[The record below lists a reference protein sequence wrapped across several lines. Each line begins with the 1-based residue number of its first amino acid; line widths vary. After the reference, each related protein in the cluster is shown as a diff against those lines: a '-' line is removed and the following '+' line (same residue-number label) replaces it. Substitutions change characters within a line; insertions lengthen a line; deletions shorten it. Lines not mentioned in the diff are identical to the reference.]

1 MTAIM
6 LASEKKRNPKPST
19 KAENWVEEACR
30 KPVAFSQ
37 VREDALIDLHIADS
51 VASKSGRQLDGVI
64 VASGGCTVAAL
75 AAQGKFRHMQVVDIN
90 RSQIALTRLKLWLLE
105 NGESIQR
112 MQILGHS
119 PMSPRMR
126 GVFLKQIMNTL
137 QLPQDSFGDWS
148 EVCRRGPDYCGRYEA
163 VFAALRK
170 EFEITGGT
178 IELLLKG
185 DNYTHQALERAFA
198 RVMNQKNLV
207 AIFGEDAT
215 ANKAISFWQHF
226 YNQTEMVF
234 FFRSAARNPYLFQM
248 LAGCFPANSVYPWLN
263 APSKEID
270 TDIDYY
276 VDTVS
281 NHISNQQSAS
291 LDFVHLSNILDWLP
305 EADAS
310 NLLQQTGRVLRPG
323 GTVIIRQLNSSLD
336 IRAMQNDIAWDG
348 ALSRAM
354 LIRDRSFF
362 YSNLHIGFKP
372 YKSGIK
378 L

>member
-1 MTAIM
+1 MNAIM
-6 LASEKKRNPKPST
+6 LASNNKKGT
-19 KAENWVEEACR
+19 KRPAEADDWVKEACR

-37 VREDALIDLHIADS
+37 VREDALIDLHLADS
-51 VASKSGRQLDGVI
+51 VANKSGRQLDGVI

-75 AAQGKFRHMQVVDIN
+75 AAQGKFRQMQVVDIN

-137 QLPQDSFGDWS
+137 ELSQESFGDWS
-148 EVCRRGPDYCGRYEA
+148 EVCLLGPDHCGRYEA

-170 EFEITGGT
+170 EFKNNGGT
-178 IELLLKG
+178 MKLLLDG
-185 DNYTHQALERAFA
+185 NSYAQQALERAFA

-226 YNQTEMVF
+226 HNQTEMVF

-248 LAGCFPANSVYPWLN
+248 LTGGFPTNSVYPWLD

-270 TDIDYY
+270 TDIEFN
-276 VDTVS
+276 VDTIS
-281 NHISNQQSAS
+281 SHIVNQPSSS
-291 LDFVHLSNILDWLP
+291 LDFVHLSNTLDWLT
-305 EADAS
+305 EDAAS
-310 NLLQQTGRVLRPG
+310 DLLQQTARVLRPG
-323 GTVIIRQLNSSLD
+323 GTVIIRQLNSSID
-336 IRAMQNDIAWDG
+336 IRALQNDIAWDG

-362 YSNLHIGFKP
+362 YRNLHIGFKP
-372 YKSGIK
+372 YKSGSRP
-378 L
+378 

>member
-1 MTAIM
+1 MNAIM
-6 LASEKKRNPKPST
+6 LASNNKKGT
-19 KAENWVEEACR
+19 KRPAEGDDWVKEACR

-37 VREDALIDLHIADS
+37 VREDALIDLHLADS
-51 VASKSGRQLDGVI
+51 VANKSGGQLDGVI

-75 AAQGKFRHMQVVDIN
+75 AAQGKFRQMQVVDIN

-137 QLPQDSFGDWS
+137 ELPQESFGDWS
-148 EVCRRGPDYCGRYEA
+148 EVCLLGPDHCGRYEA

-170 EFEITGGT
+170 EFKNNGGT
-178 IELLLKG
+178 MKLLLDG
-185 DNYTHQALERAFA
+185 DSYAQQALERAFA

-226 YNQTEMVF
+226 HNQTEMVL
-234 FFRSAARNPYLFQM
+234 FFRSAARNPYLYQM
-248 LAGCFPANSVYPWLN
+248 LAGGFPANSVYPWLN

-270 TDIDYY
+270 TDIEFN
-276 VDTVS
+276 VDTIS
-281 NHISNQQSAS
+281 SHIAKQPSSS
-291 LDFVHLSNILDWLP
+291 LDFVHLSNTLDWLT
-305 EADAS
+305 EDAAS
-310 NLLQQTGRVLRPG
+310 DLLQQTARVLRPG
-323 GTVIIRQLNSSLD
+323 GTVIIRQLNSSID
-336 IRAMQNDIAWDG
+336 IRALQNDIAWDG

-362 YSNLHIGFKP
+362 YRNIHIGFKP
-372 YKSGIK
+372 YKSGIR

>member
-6 LASEKKRNPKPST
+6 LTSEKNRSPVCST
-19 KAENWVEEACR
+19 EAENWVKEACR

-51 VASKSGRQLDGVI
+51 VATKSGRQLDGVI

-90 RSQIALTRLKLWLLE
+90 QSQIALTKLKLWLLE

-137 QLPQDSFGDWS
+137 ELPEKSFGDWS
-148 EVCRRGPDYCGRYEA
+148 EVCTLGPDYCGKYEA

-170 EFEITGGT
+170 DFEKSGGT
-178 IELLLKG
+178 IELLLDG
-185 DNYTHQALERAFA
+185 DSYAQQTLEHAFA
-198 RVMNQKNLV
+198 RVMSQKNLM

-215 ANKAISFWQHF
+215 ANKARPFWQHF
-226 YNQTEMVF
+226 HNQTEMVL
-234 FFRSAARNPYLFQM
+234 FFRSAARNPYLYQM
-248 LAGCFPANSVYPWLN
+248 LTGSFPDNSAYPWLS

-276 VDTVS
+276 IDTVS
-281 NHISNQQSAS
+281 NHISNQPSAS

-305 EADAS
+305 EEAAS
-310 NLLQQTGRVLRPG
+310 KLLQQTGRVLRPG

-362 YSNLHIGFKP
+362 YRNLHIGFKP
-372 YKSGIK
+372 CKSGSRS
-378 L
+378 

>member
-6 LASEKKRNPKPST
+6 LASEKKRSPKPST

-51 VASKSGRQLDGVI
+51 VASKYGRQLDGVV

-148 EVCRRGPDYCGRYEA
+148 EVCLLGPDHCGRYEA

-170 EFEITGGT
+170 EFENNGGT

-198 RVMNQKNLV
+198 RVMSQKNLV

-215 ANKAISFWQHF
+215 ANKTMPFWQHF

-248 LAGCFPANSVYPWLN
+248 LAGDFPTNSVYPWLN

-270 TDIDYY
+270 TDIEFT
-276 VDTVS
+276 VDNIS
-281 NHISNQQSAS
+281 NHIAKQPSSS
-291 LDFVHLSNILDWLP
+291 LDFVHLSNTLDWLS
-305 EADAS
+305 EDAAS
-310 NLLQQTGRVLRPG
+310 NLLQQAGRVLRPG
-323 GTVIIRQLNSSLD
+323 GTVIIRQLNSSID
-336 IRAMQNDIAWDG
+336 IRALPNDIAWDG

-362 YSNLHIGFKP
+362 YRNLHIGFKP
-372 YKSGIK
+372 CKSGSRS
-378 L
+378 

>member
-6 LASEKKRNPKPST
+6 LTSEKNRSPVCST
-19 KAENWVEEACR
+19 EAENWVKDACR

-51 VASKSGRQLDGVI
+51 VATKSGRQLDGVI

-75 AAQGKFRHMQVVDIN
+75 AAQGKFGQMQVVDIN

-137 QLPQDSFGDWS
+137 ELPQESFGDWS
-148 EVCRRGPDYCGRYEA
+148 EVCLLGPDHCGRYEA

-170 EFEITGGT
+170 EFKNNGGT
-178 IELLLKG
+178 MKLLLDG
-185 DNYTHQALERAFA
+185 NSYAQQALERAFA

-215 ANKAISFWQHF
+215 ANKARPFWQHF
-226 YNQTEMVF
+226 HNQTEMVL
-234 FFRSAARNPYLFQM
+234 FFRSASRNPYLYQM
-248 LAGCFPANSVYPWLN
+248 LTSSFPDNSAYPWLS

-276 VDTVS
+276 IDTVS
-281 NHISNQQSAS
+281 NHISNQPSAS

-305 EADAS
+305 EEAAS
-310 NLLQQTGRVLRPG
+310 KLLQQTGRVLRPG
-323 GTVIIRQLNSSLD
+323 GTVIIRQLNSSID
-336 IRAMQNDIAWDG
+336 IRALQNDIAWDG

-362 YSNLHIGFKP
+362 YRNLHIGFKP
-372 YKSGIK
+372 YKSGSR